1 MSWILDEE
9 VLAVIAAV
17 VIVASVFA
25 VAQFINS
32 GRVTE
37 PFSALGILG
46 PNMKIGDY
54 PREVVAGSPFRL
66 YLYLE
71 NHEGKSVYYRILIKL
86 GNKTSTI
93 NETTPLNSTP
103 IMEIRRVLV
112 HNSTWIYPLDITL
125 YTPGDNER
133 LVIEM
138 WIYNETTKSFTYYGR
153 WNQLWLNVTSP
164 SLGIVGSKKF
174 QEIPSELDNL
184 LTEGFLAVRKAESS
198 GGNVSEMVFLL
209 NEAID
214 HAQRG
219 DYAKVISLV
228 NQTISLEPEVSKLG
242 IENKNKQLILSAV
255 AVGVVFV
262 GGAGSYLY
270 LRKEFWVLWSK
281 LKSKYTIKLNSR
293 IKSENLVQE
302 RIQEVIRSNK
312 GITVDELISSSSKL
326 GIKSYELA
334 KELFNMVKSKLVILE
349 DPSPPE
355 SFSYYIFS
363 TYSLEFWITLVLL
376 SLTLLSVY
384 FSSSSLVLYLRYVL
398 GSLFVLFLPG
408 YSLIEALYPREE
420 ELSPLERLALSIGLS
435 LALVPLV
442 GLVLNYTPWGI
453 RLVPVVSSLTVL
465 TFLLMLVASW
475 RKYLYLRLLVEG
487 KKSENKS
494 TKARGLV

>member
-1 MSWILDEE
+1 MSWVLDEE
-9 VLAVIAAV
+9 VLAVIAAI

-25 VAQFINS
+25 VAQLINS

-37 PFSALGILG
+37 PFSELGILG
-46 PNMKIGDY
+46 PKMKIGDY
-54 PREVVAGSPFRL
+54 PKEVVAGSPFRL
-66 YLYLE
+66 YLYLG
-71 NHEGKSVYYRILIKL
+71 NHEGKSVYYRILIKI

-93 NETTPLNSTP
+93 NETTPLNSTT

-125 YTPGDNER
+125 YTPRVNER
-133 LVIEM
+133 LVFEM

-164 SLGIVGSKKF
+164 SFGVVGSKEF
-174 QEIPSELDNL
+174 QGIPSELDNL
-184 LTEGFLAVRKAESS
+184 LAEGFLAVRRAESS

-214 HAQRG
+214 YAQRG
-219 DYAKVISLV
+219 DYAKASSLV
-228 NQTISLEPEVSKLG
+228 NQTISLESEVSKLG
-242 IENKNKQLILSAV
+242 VENKNKQLILSAV
-255 AVGVVFV
+255 AVGVVFL

-270 LRKEFWVLWSK
+270 LRKELWVFWSK
-281 LKSKYTIKLNSR
+281 LKSNYTVKLNSR
-293 IKSENLVQE
+293 TKGENLVQE
-302 RIQEVIRSNK
+302 RIQELIRSNK
-312 GITVDELISSSSKL
+312 GITVGELVSSSKL
-326 GIKSYELA
+326 GIKSYEIA
-334 KELFNMVKSKLVILE
+334 KELFKMVKSKIVVLE
-349 DPSPPE
+349 DPAPPE

-363 TYSLEFWITLVLL
+363 TYSLEFWITLFLL
-376 SLTLLSVY
+376 SLTLLSIY
-384 FSSSSLVLYLRYVL
+384 FSSFSLVLYLRYVL

-465 TFLLMLVASW
+465 TFLLVLVASW
-475 RKYLYLRLLVEG
+475 RKYLYLKLLVEG
-487 KKSENKS
+487 KKSEGKS
-494 TKARGLV
+494 TKARGLE